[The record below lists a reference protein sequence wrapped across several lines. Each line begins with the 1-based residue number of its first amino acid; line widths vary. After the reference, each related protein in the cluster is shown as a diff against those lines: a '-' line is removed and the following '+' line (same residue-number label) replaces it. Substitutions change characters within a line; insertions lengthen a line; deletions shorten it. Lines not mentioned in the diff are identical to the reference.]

1 MRTALSATLCL
12 SLSVCIAAETVVP
25 SSIAHAAQPTD
36 EEMARAKDLYREG
49 EAAYRLGDFEAAL
62 PKFQEAYTLSR
73 LPLMLQNIGLTLK
86 RLGDQKEDLASWR
99 KSKSVLE
106 NFALEIQ
113 KDPQLGDLGEV
124 EKLLEEL
131 ETKIKK
137 AEEDEAAKRAAEAA
151 ASGEPYVPVGP
162 DPGEPLR
169 KSGKIW
175 LYSGV
180 GAGGA
185 FIVGGA
191 VAMAVLGLRGNEFQ
205 QDLTRARGTI
215 NDNNCDRNDNSPSSV
230 CATAF
235 DQEQTAIDNG
245 EKANLLLLGVGL
257 PLIGIGLAGLGVGL
271 GVGLPKIKE
280 GNRKTK
286 RWEEGPTVTV
296 APTRNG
302 LVVSGRF

>member
-1 MRTALSATLCL
+1 MRHALSATFCL
-12 SLSVCIAAETVVP
+12 TLSVCIAAQTVIP
-25 SSIAHAAQPTD
+25 STAYAAQPSD
-36 EEMARAKDLYREG
+36 EEMAKAKELYQEG
-49 EAAYRLGDFEAAL
+49 EGAYRLGDFEAAL
-62 PKFQEAYTLSR
+62 PKFQEAYKLSR

-86 RLGDQKEDLASWR
+86 RLGDQKEDLESWR
-99 KSKSVLE
+99 KAKSVLE

-113 KDPQLGDLGEV
+113 KDPELGDLGEV

-131 ETKIKK
+131 EGKIAK
-137 AEEDEAAKRAAEAA
+137 AEEEEAAKRAAEAA

-169 KSGKIW
+169 KNGKIW

-191 VAMAVLGLRGNEFQ
+191 VAMAVLGLRGNEFE
-205 QDLTRARGTI
+205 QDLGRARTNIGDF
-215 NDNNCDRNDNSPSSV
+215 NCRNNPTQGDCPV
-230 CATAF
+230 YL

-245 EKANLLLLGVGL
+245 EQANLLLLGVGL

-280 GNRKTK
+280 GNKKTE
-286 RWEEGPTVTV
+286 RWEKGPTVEVQV

-302 LVVSGRF
+302 LVISGRF